1 MPPQT
6 IATTEVPPRPA
17 RIRTASPPEAD
28 PAPSVSPPPPAAESV
43 ASSESPE
50 PLPLA
55 DNMSDAEALAAEKKL
70 SAMLGR
76 PLRRDIEGP
85 MTDEEFEEV
94 ALAALAEMIRNPS
107 SRISHEQFWR
117 EIDEDRERRDREES
131 ASGDAD

>member
-6 IATTEVPPRPA
+6 IAATEVTPRPA
-17 RIRTASPPEAD
+17 RIRPASPPEAD

-43 ASSESPE
+43 APSESPKYMTDE
-50 PLPLA
+50 EIFA
-55 DNMSDAEALAAEKKL
+55 IAEEMSAK
-70 SAMLGR
+70 LGR
-76 PLRRDIEGP
+76 PLRTEIEWP
-85 MTDEEFEEV
+85 LSDDDFEELAV
-94 ALAALAEMIRNPS
+94 ARTVDMIRNPS